1 MRHIVKMV
9 TNLPNIIT
17 QQITVT
23 INDRDFDVVARNIIL
38 LLLALTTETTAD
50 AGLSSDSMDVVIHL

>member
-1 MRHIVKMV
+1 MRHIVEMV
-9 TNLPNIIT
+9 TNLPNIIS

-23 INDRDFDVVARNIIL
+23 INDRDVDVVARSIIL

-50 AGLSSDSMDVVIHL
+50 AGLSSDSVDVVIHF